1 MIKEGTQWVQLEAFE
16 LNWRRMK
23 NSFLKKQ
30 DLKDRLELDQKK
42 KKKGD
47 NLEKTSRLCFNE
59 QEVLND

>member
-30 DLKDRLELDQKK
+30 DLKDRLELDKK
-42 KKKGD
+42 KKKKRRQSRKD
-47 NLEKTSRLCFNE
+47 LETLL
-59 QEVLND
+59 Q

>member
-30 DLKDRLELDQKK
+30 DLKDRLELDKK
-42 KKKGD
+42 KK
-47 NLEKTSRLCFNE
+47 ET
-59 QEVLND
+59 V

>member
-1 MIKEGTQWVQLEAFE
+1 MEENEEQLSEE
-16 LNWRRMK
+16 T
-23 NSFLKKQ
+23 
-30 DLKDRLELDQKK
+30 RLERQVRIRQKK

>member
-1 MIKEGTQWVQLEAFE
+1 MIKEGTQCVQLEAFE

-30 DLKDRLELDQKK
+30 DLKDRLELDK

-47 NLEKTSRLCFNE
+47 SLEKTSRLCFNE